1 MRNKYSDSGGQM
13 VNRLKTKLS
22 SYISGEKDKQVI
34 NNMLGSFAIK
44 GGALIISLLSFPAYI
59 RYFDNQVVLGLWFTV
74 LSVMIWVLS
83 FDFGIGNGLR
93 NKLVGAIV
101 QGDKKEIK
109 AYISSAYVVVAAI
122 VVVGIS
128 IGYIVSSF
136 INWNITFNIPNSTV
150 SEETMLF
157 TVRCTFI
164 GVMLQ
169 FLFRLITSILY
180 SLQKSAATSLLA
192 LITSASQFIFVLVA
206 PIHSVDNNLK
216 ILSIANVACVNIPLI
231 VASVIVFKTKLK
243 KCYPSFSY
251 VSKSKALNVLS
262 LGGIFFWNQIMY
274 MIIVVTNEFFIT
286 KFSGPEYVV
295 DYQIYNKLFTLIGSL
310 FMLALTPMWSA
321 VTKALNEKDAIWL
334 EKTYNMLNYLVVLAV
349 VCQLLMIPFLQIIIN
364 IWLGGNAVMVN
375 YMIALIFSIYGS
387 VFIYQSMLSTIVCG
401 MGKMKLQA
409 ICYTAA
415 VALKF
420 VLVYL
425 GMEIFDSWIVV
436 ILANLLVLMPYCII
450 QPKYILKDIR
460 NLKTGG

>member
-1 MRNKYSDSGGQM
+1 M
-13 VNRLKTKLS
+13 VNWFKKNLS
-22 SYISGEKDKQVI
+22 NYISGEKDKQII
-34 NNMLGSFAIK
+34 NNMLGAFAIK

-93 NKLVGAIV
+93 NKLVSAIV

-109 AYISSAYVVVAAI
+109 AYISSAYVIIAAI
-122 VVVGIS
+122 VMVGIF
-128 IGYIVSSF
+128 IGYVISSF
-136 INWNITFNIPNSTV
+136 IDWNLIFNISKSTV

-157 TVRCTFI
+157 TVRCVFI

-169 FLFRLITSILY
+169 FLFRLISSILY
-180 SLQKSAATSLLA
+180 SLQKSAMTNLLA
-192 LITSASQFIFVLVA
+192 LITSVVQLIFVLVA
-206 PIHSVDNNLK
+206 PTYSVETNLK
-216 ILSIANVACVNIPLI
+216 MLSIANVACVNIPLI
-231 VASVIVFKTKLK
+231 VASFIVFKTKLK
-243 KCYPSFSY
+243 GCAPSFRY
-251 VSKSKALNVLS
+251 FTRSKALNVLS

-295 DYQIYNKLFTLIGSL
+295 DYQIYNKLFTLVGSL

-334 EKTYNMLNYLVVLAV
+334 EKTYKILNYLVILAV

-364 IWLGGNAVMVN
+364 IWLCENTITVN
-375 YMIALIFSIYGS
+375 YMFALVFALYGS
-387 VFIYQSMLSTIVCG
+387 IFIYQSMLSTIVCG

-420 VLVYL
+420 AIVYL

-436 ILANLLVLMPYCII
+436 IIVNLLVLIPYCII

-460 NLKTGG
+460 NLKIGG